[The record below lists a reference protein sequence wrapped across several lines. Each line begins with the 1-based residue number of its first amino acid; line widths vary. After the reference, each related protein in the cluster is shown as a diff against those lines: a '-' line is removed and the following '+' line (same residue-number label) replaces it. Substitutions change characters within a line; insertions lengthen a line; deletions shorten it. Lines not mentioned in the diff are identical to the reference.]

1 MAGPRSH
8 LVTGGTGFVGRA
20 LILELLA
27 RTDAD
32 VICLVRPPDSSD
44 AEHSDERL
52 HEALMEA
59 AVAYGSEESVGADI
73 ARRCRAVAGDLDGA
87 LDDLATTM
95 AGQVDQIWHC
105 AASLRYRERDREAVE
120 RTNIDGT
127 GRMLRFAGAVGA
139 SAFHYLSTAYV
150 VGTAN
155 GHLLE
160 RPVEAG
166 TSNNVYEETKVRAEE
181 LVLTQ
186 APAGLRVTILR
197 PSVVVGHSVT
207 SAVSGS
213 LTGIYGLGYH
223 LGSYTTG
230 ERPSGPVRIALDPG
244 DTLDVVPIDQVA
256 REAVGCGLRGTDQA
270 VYHLTGGR
278 PVGVGALLNAWCR
291 AVGLPDPTF
300 VSDPAHLRDPERR
313 LDQRLGF
320 YATYLRG
327 DRRFARINTD
337 AVMGC
342 APPEG
347 VDDATLGDLCAWY
360 AASNRIGSSGTGVPT
375 SPTNREPEPRRTPAD
390 GSAAGVTRIVLVGGG
405 YTSLLAYRA
414 LRWRVRRAMAR
425 GSVQISIIAPG
436 GAHHFHGWTGEL
448 LTGVLALA
456 NQRTFFTDVWPDAEV
471 IDGVV
476 TMVDLPGRTVTV
488 RATDAVTGA
497 STDRTTVLHYDQ
509 LVLGPGS
516 ADGDMVPGLGENA
529 LSPKKPAE
537 LAKLHQRL
545 QALAAD
551 PDAAASTIVVVGGG
565 LAGVEMCA
573 AVSEWFVRAGVR
585 PSPRI
590 VLVHSGAEL
599 LPELRPRFRRL
610 ANYAHDRLVEYG
622 VDIRTGT
629 RVDKVI
635 QHKVVL
641 ADGTVLAAD
650 LVIAALGQRPVRIP
664 GTEELERDPDGRMR
678 TDGHL
683 RVPGQAGVWAGGD
696 AAAVPHLVTGDT
708 CPPNAL
714 WAIKHGSFIG
724 RNIARDLRGR
734 RPLRFS
740 YLGLG
745 RAGSLGVGKGVLHLY
760 GIQFTGR
767 LAWVLRASLFVRF
780 MPSRRR
786 AVGTTRELVAL
797 LGPTRRRIGREFTT
811 ARLTTDG

>member
-32 VICLVRPPDSSD
+32 VMCLVRPTDSSD
-44 AEHSDERL
+44 TEHSDERL

-59 AVAYGSEESVGADI
+59 AVAYRFDESLGADI
-73 ARRCRAVAGDLDGA
+73 ARRCRAVPGDLDGA
-87 LDDLATTM
+87 LDDLATTL

-105 AASLRYRERDREAVE
+105 GASLRYRERDREIAE
-120 RTNIDGT
+120 RTNVDGT
-127 GRMLRFAGAVGA
+127 ERMLRFAGAVGA

-150 VGTAN
+150 VGVAD
-155 GHLLE
+155 GRLLE
-160 RPVEAG
+160 HPVHAG
-166 TSNNVYEETKVRAEE
+166 TSNNVYEETKVRAEK

-223 LGSYTTG
+223 LGSYATD
-230 ERPSGPVRIALDPG
+230 ERPSGPVRIALDPD
-244 DTLDVVPIDQVA
+244 DTLDVVPIDRVA
-256 REAVGCGLRGTDQA
+256 REAVGCGLRGTDQS

-278 PVGVGALLNAWCR
+278 PVGVGALLTAWCR
-291 AVGLPDPTF
+291 AVDLPDPTF
-300 VSDPAHLRDPERR
+300 VSDPAQLRDPERE
-313 LDQRLGF
+313 LDQRLSF

-327 DRRFARINTD
+327 DRRFVRANTD
-337 AVMGC
+337 AIMGC

-360 AASNRIGSSGTGVPT
+360 AASSRSGTAE
-375 SPTNREPEPRRTPAD
+375 SASRTNREPEPRGAPAD
-390 GSAAGVTRIVLVGGG
+390 GSSPGVTRIVLVGGG

-414 LRWRVRRAMAR
+414 LRWRVRRAMAG
-425 GSVQISIIAPG
+425 GSVRISIIAPG

-448 LTGVLALA
+448 LTGVLDLA

-488 RATDAVTGA
+488 RASDAVTGA
-497 STDRTTVLHYDQ
+497 GTDRTTVLHYDH

-529 LSPKKPAE
+529 LSPKKPVD

-545 QALAAD
+545 QALAED
-551 PDAAASTIVVVGGG
+551 PDAAASTVVVVGGG

-573 AVSEWFVRAGVR
+573 AVAEWFVRAGVR

-610 ANYAHDRLVEYG
+610 ARYAHDRLVEYG

-664 GTEELERDPDGRMR
+664 GTEQLERDADGRIR
-678 TDGHL
+678 TDGQL

-724 RNIARDLRGR
+724 RNVARDLRGR

-786 AVGTTRELVAL
+786 AVGTTRELIAL
-797 LGPTRRRIGREFTT
+797 LGPARRSKGASAQRH
-811 ARLTTDG
+811 D